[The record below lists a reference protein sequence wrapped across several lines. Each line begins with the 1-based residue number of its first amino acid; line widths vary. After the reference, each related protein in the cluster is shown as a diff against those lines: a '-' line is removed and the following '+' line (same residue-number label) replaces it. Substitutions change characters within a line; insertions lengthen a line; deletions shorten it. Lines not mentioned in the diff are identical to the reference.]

1 MSKDSTKNISRYR
14 MKRYPLY
21 FYHKSFH
28 DSVLIAHPVGDGN
41 AIELQNWGTAL
52 MDCGGDSRAKRV
64 LRSASARGMSEFLLT
79 HLHADHYS
87 GVTKQPTGTKL
98 STDVEHVF
106 LPALPLIH
114 DRELTMEFAL
124 ALYTTNMILG
134 NTSGIP
140 EQDLIDR
147 FKALNP
153 LGIVPSHTFLSKGD
167 SFDLAGT
174 PFQVLWPPRAVSGLV
189 AQSARN
195 AVDAFNKAIKNDEHA
210 MQICRRLKES
220 ASMAADRAYT
230 YATDE
235 GVGVDDATDSDDPSP
250 YEGEIGNERDVPEY
264 LREANRAIRGVANRL
279 SLAFRCGS
287 RLIHLGDLENAE
299 LNKVVS
305 DLGGSTEFFGMIA
318 AHHGTHFGHRM
329 NGLYALNLVAS
340 NGKCR
345 PKIDP
350 RYDSIASYIQET
362 NVHGHC
368 FMVF

>member
-1 MSKDSTKNISRYR
+1 MNKYPASVWHRRIS
-14 MKRYPLY
+14 
-21 FYHKSFH
+21 

-79 HLHADHYS
+79 HLHTDHYS
-87 GVTKQPTGTKL
+87 GVTKQPSGTKL

-106 LPALPLIH
+106 LPALPLID
-114 DRELTMEFAL
+114 DRNLTMEFAL

-153 LGIVPSHTFLSKGD
+153 LGITPSHTFLSKGD
-167 SFDLAGT
+167 LFDLAGT
-174 PFQVLWPPRAVSGLV
+174 PFQVLWPPRAVFGLV
-189 AQSARN
+189 AQSARD
-195 AVDAFNKAIKNDEHA
+195 AVDKFNQAIKNDEHA

-220 ASMAADRAYT
+220 ASTAAERASR
-230 YATDE
+230 YANNESD
-235 GVGVDDATDSDDPSP
+235 GVVDATDSDDPRP
-250 YEGEIGNERDVPEY
+250 YEGEIDNSLDVPEY
-264 LREANRAIRGVANRL
+264 LREANRAIRSVANRL

-287 RLIHLGDLENAE
+287 RLIHLGDLEKAE
-299 LNKVVS
+299 LNNVVS
-305 DLGGSTEFFGMIA
+305 DLGEATDYLGMIA
-318 AHHGTHFGHRM
+318 AHHGTHFGCRM
-329 NGLYALNLVAS
+329 KKLSVLHLIAS
-340 NGKCR
+340 NGKRR
-345 PKIDP
+345 PNID
-350 RYDSIASYIQET
+350 RNYDKIASYIQET